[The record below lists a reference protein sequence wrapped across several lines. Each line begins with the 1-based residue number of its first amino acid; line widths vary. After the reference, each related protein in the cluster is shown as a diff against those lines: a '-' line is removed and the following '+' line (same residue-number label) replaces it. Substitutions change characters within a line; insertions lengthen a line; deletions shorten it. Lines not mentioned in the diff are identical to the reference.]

1 MHQFMERIK
10 AMPLDWLRRV
20 LLQTDSTT
28 ANEKM
33 QEVADRLDNDDLRFE
48 RCVAIVLKHEG
59 GYVDH
64 PSDPGGATNHG
75 ISLRYAR
82 TLGSMLDLD
91 DDGDVDKHDIL
102 LVTPAK
108 AALVY
113 RQWFWADVRG
123 DDLPAGIDLCM
134 FDFAVNS
141 GPSRAIKYAQQ
152 VVRVEA
158 DGFIGPVTMAAL
170 QKADPRSFIM
180 HYQEDRE
187 SFLRSLRNP
196 KTGLLQWNTFGRG
209 WKHRVDDVKQAAL
222 AMV

>member
-1 MHQFMERIK
+1 MERIK

-33 QEVADRLDNDDLRFE
+33 QEVADRIDNDNLRFE

-82 TLGSMLDLD
+82 TLGSQLDLD
-91 DDGDVDKHDIL
+91 KDGDVDKHDIL
-102 LVTPAK
+102 LITPAK
-108 AALVY
+108 ASLVY
-113 RQWFWADVRG
+113 RQWFWNDVRG

-141 GPSRAIKYAQQ
+141 GAGRAIRYAQQ
-152 VVRVEA
+152 EVRVQV
-158 DGFIGPVTMAAL
+158 DGLIGPNTLAAL
-170 QKADPRSFIM
+170 QKADPASFIT
-180 HYQEDRE
+180 HYQESRE
-187 SFLRSLRNP
+187 AFLRSLRNP
-196 KTGLLQWNTFGRG
+196 KTGASQWDTFGRG
-209 WKHRVDDVKQAAL
+209 WKRRVDEVKQAAL
-222 AMV
+222 AMVQ